1 MLYNKGIFYNML
13 DMLCNMRFVCLCNIF
28 MLYNLHKKLTSS
40 VMLDRILHELVLLH
54 VVVKDVL
61 RCHINQDYLVM
72 YHI

>member
-1 MLYNKGIFYNML
+1 
-13 DMLCNMRFVCLCNIF
+13 
-28 MLYNLHKKLTSS
+28 
-40 VMLDRILHELVLLH
+40 MLDRILHELVLLH